1 MRNAPLAVTATLALA
16 ALLPFAAS
24 AAAKPFTGPAGWDH
38 TVQTTPTPQVP
49 RDAETWK
56 QGQDVLTLT
65 SDDGLAYAD
74 IVGAVEKNIAQNA
87 LKPAMDK
94 DRTCAGRKAHE
105 LEMTFGS
112 AVVHQVIIDDNPGV
126 MKLTYTRPQSA
137 QMSADVTNAIAAY
150 CGS

>member
-1 MRNAPLAVTATLALA
+1 MRYAPFAVPATLALA
-16 ALLPFAAS
+16 ALLPLAAS

-38 TVQTTPTPQVP
+38 TVQTSPTPQVP

-56 QGQDVLTLT
+56 QGADVLTLL
-65 SDDGLAYAD
+65 SDDGLVYAD
-74 IVGAVEKNIAQNA
+74 SVSAVEKNIAQNA
-87 LKPAMDK
+87 LKPSVDK

-112 AVVHQVIIDDNPGV
+112 SIVHQLIIDDSPGV